1 MSITIVF
8 HMFFNVEGGGKGS
21 FPVGVVAVALHD
33 TDLQL
38 SHSVPAEELDN
49 EVLVGFRIMTDGQV
63 WGSTTGTGKNTVK
76 DQERGALFVLPQV
89 ES

>member
-8 HMFFNVEGGGKGS
+8 HMFFNDEGGGKKS

-33 TDLQL
+33 TDLRL
-38 SHSVPAEELDN
+38 AYSVPAEELDN
-49 EVLVGFRIMTDGQV
+49 EALVGFRMMTDGQV
-63 WGSTTGTGKNTVK
+63 WGSTTGTGKSTVK
-76 DQERGALFVLPQV
+76 DQERGAPFVLPQG